1 MEYNLGKGKK
11 QSRRGR
17 RRTLVDVEEKDVDIV
32 AQKYLLMLVHALT
45 LFEADEIIAS
55 MSLGFDEFEQEFEV
69 VCALAFSP
77 PSQLPNR
84 GGEEFSYLNNL
95 AKVNLTLIL
104 KYREL
109 LKLDRLLM
117 NLKE

>member
-1 MEYNLGKGKK
+1 M
-11 QSRRGR
+11 
-17 RRTLVDVEEKDVDIV
+17 VDVEEKDVDIV
-32 AQKYLLMLVHALT
+32 AQKYLLMLVHAPT

-84 GGEEFSYLNNL
+84 GGEEFSYFEQFGKGRFDDNRYNNCGCFKTFFMAL
-95 AKVNLTLIL
+95 AQLFL
-104 KYREL
+104 Y
-109 LKLDRLLM
+109 
-117 NLKE
+117 